1 LIKMVNNYKKGFTLI
16 ELLIVMAIL
25 GVLAVVVLVAI
36 NPVQQLARTR
46 DTGRK
51 SAVTQMG
58 RTLQAYFTGR
68 NGKYLMTT
76 TPNCTLATGWI
87 TCLVAAGELRSAP
100 SGIAYRFGSNCTG
113 GTVPIPNYGAQNGW
127 CYSADVAGGVAVVY
141 ATLESK
147 AESSKCDTVG
157 DVPFFVWS
165 SANGS
170 ACLRCMAPG
179 VARPNPGVQPCNSK
193 Q

>member
-1 LIKMVNNYKKGFTLI
+1 MMINIKKGFTLI

-25 GVLAVVVLVAI
+25 GVLAVVVLIAI

-76 TPNCTLATGWI
+76 TPNCSIAAGWI
-87 TCLVAAGELRSAP
+87 TCLVTAGELKTVPSA
-100 SGIAYRFGSNCTG
+100 IAYRPGSLDCTG
-113 GTVPIPNYGAQNGW
+113 GVNPANHGEQNDW
-127 CYSADVAGGVAVVY
+127 CYSADATGGQAVVY
-141 ATLESK
+141 ATLESL
-147 AESSKCDTVG
+147 AESSKCDTAG
-157 DVPFFVWS
+157 NIPFFFWS
-165 SANGS
+165 RADGKS
-170 ACLRCMAPG
+170 CLGCMNTG
-179 VARPNPGVQPCNSK
+179 NARTNPRVPPQ
-193 Q
+193 